1 MGDQGE
7 IVFMDR
13 VSLRYQ
19 EGVSVLKSLSL
30 RLFPR
35 SFHFLTGSS
44 GAGKSS
50 LLRLLYLGLR
60 PTAGTLKIF
69 GSDVQKVSTKEAS
82 LLRRRVGVVFQDFNL
97 IEHLSVLENV
107 MLPLK
112 VRQEHPSAR
121 REQARELLSW
131 VGLEEYM
138 DALPQRLSGGQRQ
151 RIAIARAVVGRPDLL
166 LADEPT
172 GNVDDKMAR
181 RLFHLFDGL
190 HKMGTCVV
198 IATHSR
204 HFVDLFP
211 HPELHLDSGRLT
223 PHLRKGAVAPL
234 EGL

>member
-1 MGDQGE
+1 MVDQGE

-13 VSLRYQ
+13 VSLRYR
-19 EGVSVLKSLSL
+19 EGVSVLKNLSL
-30 RLFPR
+30 RLFPK

-69 GSDVQKVSTKEAS
+69 GTDVQKMPGNQAN

-112 VRQEHPSAR
+112 VRNEHPSSR
-121 REQARELLSW
+121 KEQARELLSW
-131 VGLEEYM
+131 VGLEEYI
-138 DALPQRLSGGQRQ
+138 DVLPRHLSGGERQ
-151 RIAIARAVVGRPDLL
+151 RVAIARAVVSRPDLL

-181 RLFHLFDGL
+181 KLFHLFDGL

-198 IATHSR
+198 LATHSR
-204 HFVDLFP
+204 HFVDMFP
-211 HPELHLDSGRLT
+211 YSELRLENGRLT
-223 PHLRKGAVAPL
+223 PHIKSQQP
-234 EGL
+234 

>member
-1 MGDQGE
+1 MVDQGE

-30 RLFPR
+30 HLFPR
-35 SFHFLTGSS
+35 SFHFLTGLS

-60 PTAGTLKIF
+60 PTAGTLKVF
-69 GSDVQKVSTKEAS
+69 GADVQKVSAQEAS
-82 LLRRRVGVVFQDFNL
+82 LIRRRVGVVFQDFNL

-112 VRQEHPSAR
+112 VRNEHPSAR
-121 REQARELLSW
+121 QEQARELLSW

-138 DALPQRLSGGQRQ
+138 DTLPKHLSGGQRQ
-151 RIAIARAVVGRPDLL
+151 RVAIARAVVGRPDLL

-172 GNVDDKMAR
+172 GNVDDKMAQK
-181 RLFHLFDGL
+181 LFHLFDGL

-204 HFVDLFP
+204 HFVDIFP
-211 HPELHLDSGRLT
+211 YPELHLENGRLIPCSKKNDPT
-223 PHLRKGAVAPL
+223 HLGIL
-234 EGL
+234 

>member
-1 MGDQGE
+1 MVDKGE

-19 EGVSVLKSLSL
+19 EGVSVLKNLSL
-30 RLFPR
+30 RLFPK

-50 LLRLLYLGLR
+50 LLRLLYLGLK
-60 PTAGTLKIF
+60 PTAGMLKIF
-69 GSDVQKVSTKEAS
+69 GTDVQKMPAKQAN

-97 IEHLSVLENV
+97 VEHLSVLENV

-112 VRQEHPSAR
+112 VRNEQLSAR
-121 REQARELLSW
+121 QEQARELLSW
-131 VGLEEYM
+131 VGLEEYV
-138 DALPQRLSGGQRQ
+138 DVLPRYLSGGERQ
-151 RIAIARAVVGRPDLL
+151 RVAIARAVVSKPDLL

-181 RLFHLFDGL
+181 KLFHLFDGL

-198 IATHSR
+198 LATHSR
-204 HFVDLFP
+204 HFVDMFSY
-211 HPELHLDSGRLT
+211 PELRLENGRLT
-223 PHLRKGAVAPL
+223 PHIKNQQP
-234 EGL
+234 